1 MATLEYRIK
10 CSNCGLHYV
19 VLSWSEVHEQWAT
32 EHKGGFCPECGIPG
46 AKFVWGPVETERQIF
61 EAVPGIIGVEEEP
74 MPDGRKIGIPPPME
88 IFAGPPAGL
97 YGVGAQ
103 KRGPYGT
110 NEGDI
115 WDSDGSEIQGQL
127 NEVGG
132 GMVLIHEII
141 DGEEKLY
148 TTDNAE
154 IIERAKAGGKR
165 YAAARAV
172 HVVKGD

>member
-61 EAVPGIIGVEEEP
+61 EAVPGIIGVEEIN
-74 MPDGRKIGIPPPME
+74 DQKVGVPPPME

-115 WDSDGSEIQGQL
+115 WDAPGSDVQNVADAKGKGE
-127 NEVGG
+127 
-132 GMVLIHEII
+132 VLIHQVI
-141 DGEEKLY
+141 DGEEKIY
-148 TTDNAE
+148 FTTDPE
-154 IIERAKAGGKR
+154 IIEQAKAGGKR
-165 YAAARAV
+165 YAAARAA
-172 HVVKGD
+172 HIVKGD